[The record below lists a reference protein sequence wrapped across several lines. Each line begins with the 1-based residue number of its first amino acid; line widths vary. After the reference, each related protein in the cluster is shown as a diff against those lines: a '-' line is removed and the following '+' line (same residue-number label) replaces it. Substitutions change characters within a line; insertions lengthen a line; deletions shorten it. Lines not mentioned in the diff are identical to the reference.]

1 MRLIKYISTLVLL
14 LAFSLQCFHKAFIV
28 VDYYQNTNA
37 YAKVCINKSR
47 PKLHCN
53 GRCAMMKKLKADEKK
68 DADNPERKQE
78 NKSETFSPFILNSE
92 MVVSVRTTTLNTYP
106 DYEDNSTYKMPR
118 SCFRPPCFHT
128 I

>member
-1 MRLIKYISTLVLL
+1 MKEIKYISALVLL
-14 LAFSLQCFHKAFIV
+14 LAFGLQCFHKAFVV

-37 YAKVCINKSR
+37 YARECINKSR

-78 NKSETFSPFILNSE
+78 NKNETFTPFILNSE
-92 MVVSVRTTTLNTYP
+92 MTETVRTITINTYP
-106 DYEDNSTYKMPR
+106 VFDDNSIYKMQR
-118 SCFRPPCFHT
+118 SCFHPPDM